1 MEKKPGQVRVGLAQR
16 VFRNYF
22 FLQNVGTC
30 VILDGY
36 WNRQTG
42 RHKELR
48 FLDFILLGL

>member
-16 VFRNYF
+16 VFRNF
-22 FLQNVGTC
+22 FFFAKCTC

-48 FLDFILLGL
+48 FLDFILFGL